1 MSTRVPGT
9 KLTADRSSYRF
20 DQTHYFRAT
29 MLSALA
35 RRAVPATA
43 IRLSSATAAGGA
55 RRAMGSAQSF
65 VSFGAAVRCVTS
77 CSEATDAVQFAR
89 TLPTVSASETS
100 LAPVM
105 CVLAGIWAMESSG
118 YCTVDGLHAR
128 GVLVRS
134 QSLTIHLS
142 ILSFS

>member
-1 MSTRVPGT
+1 
-9 KLTADRSSYRF
+9 
-20 DQTHYFRAT
+20 
-29 MLSALA
+29 MLSALV

-43 IRLSSATAAGGA
+43 SRLSSATATGGA

-77 CSEATDAVQFAR
+77 CSEATDAVQSAR

-100 LAPVM
+100 HAPVM

-118 YCTVDGLHAR
+118 YCTVDGLYACD
-128 GVLVRS
+128 VLVRS
-134 QSLTIHLS
+134 QSLTIHLA
-142 ILSFS
+142 ILVITSLTAAHRHSRQYSRDQVRFQRRELQTS